1 MELAAISRARSIDQ
15 QTASSLDRARLTVE
29 QTLGIVRNIAM
40 LLRPSMLDDLGLV
53 PALNWLVKEVSR
65 SSGMEIRRDIDPE
78 ADALPEA
85 HRTCIY
91 RVVQE
96 ALTNALKHS
105 GGSVIEVRVK
115 MSEGYVRTWVTDDGR
130 GFQSSLEKR
139 KGAGTPSLGLLGM
152 EERVRELGG
161 ELRIHTGPGRGTSL
175 EIVLPHPVGREV
187 SNDQS
192 VARGRSRDRAN
203 GVKTVV

>member
-1 MELAAISRARSIDQ
+1 MELAAISRSDAVDA
-15 QTASSLDRARLTVE
+15 QTATSLDRARLTVE

-65 SSGMEIRRDIDPE
+65 SGGMEIRRDIDPE

-85 HRTCIY
+85 HRTCIF

-115 MSEGYVRTWVTDDGR
+115 MDSSHVRTWVTDDGR
-130 GFQSSLEKR
+130 GFQASLEKR
-139 KGAGTPSLGLLGM
+139 KAGLPSLGLLGM

-161 ELRIHTGPGRGTSL
+161 ELKIQTGPGRGTSL

-187 SNDQS
+187 TDDQGI
-192 VARGRSRDRAN
+192 ARGRPRDRAN
-203 GVKTVV
+203 GVKTAV

>member
-1 MELAAISRARSIDQ
+1 
-15 QTASSLDRARLTVE
+15 
-29 QTLGIVRNIAM
+29 
-40 LLRPSMLDDLGLV
+40 MLDDLGLV

-105 GGSVIEVRVK
+105 GGSLIEVRVK
-115 MSEGYVRTWVTDDGR
+115 MDAGQVRTWVIDDGR
-130 GFQSSLEKR
+130 GFQASLEKR
-139 KGAGTPSLGLLGM
+139 KAGLPSLGLLGM

-175 EIVLPHPVGREV
+175 EIMLPHPVGREV
-187 SNDQS
+187 TDDQGTD
-192 VARGRSRDRAN
+192 RGRPRDRKDGIKAA
-203 GVKTVV
+203 V